1 MLRRS
6 AGVGANSARGCG
18 ISGRFR
24 FKDKTAGRI
33 FEEEPAQNLLG
44 LSSAIHFLFAA
55 YGKIDCIAKVFG
67 QIACISLTQSRGNLT
82 RNVAEVQTETDNK
95 CKKYLHEKRV
105 ARCKNNAIMCF

>member
-6 AGVGANSARGCG
+6 AGVGANSVRGCG

-44 LSSAIHFLFAA
+44 LSSAIHFLFAT

-67 QIACISLTQSRGNLT
+67 QIACISLAQSRSNLAS
-82 RNVAEVQTETDNK
+82 NIAEVQTKTKNK
-95 CKKYLHEKRV
+95 CQ
-105 ARCKNNAIMCF
+105 N